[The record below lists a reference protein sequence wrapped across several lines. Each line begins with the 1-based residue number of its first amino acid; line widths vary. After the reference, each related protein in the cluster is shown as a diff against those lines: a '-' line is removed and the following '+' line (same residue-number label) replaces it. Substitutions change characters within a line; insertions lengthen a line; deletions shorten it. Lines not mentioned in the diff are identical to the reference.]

1 MDLQMDVV
9 NIFGFVFFWKSEAYF
24 KCLFWGYSK
33 TFSSEKELP
42 KYYICQFENLWGAE
56 RLLAL
61 WNYIDL
67 NFKGTTQWKIPLKRN
82 SRNVILKKVREHA
95 GPQQGHA
102 ALSETLLY
110 REMFSGVGEGKC
122 N

>member
-1 MDLQMDVV
+1 
-9 NIFGFVFFWKSEAYF
+9 
-24 KCLFWGYSK
+24 
-33 TFSSEKELP
+33 
-42 KYYICQFENLWGAE
+42 
-56 RLLAL
+56 LLAL

-82 SRNVILKKVREHA
+82 SRNVILKMVREHA
-95 GPQQGHA
+95 GSQQGHV

-110 REMFSGVGEGKC
+110 REMFLGTDEGKC